1 MYYTVYKITNLVN
14 QKYYIGQHIT
24 KNLYDSYMGSGIAIS
39 SAIKKYGVS
48 SFKKDIL
55 YVFDNFTDMNNKEIE
70 LINSSVIKDS
80 QSYNIILG
88 GMYSGNAGFL
98 TAKLKGNTRF
108 TKILAID
115 YDANIHITPH
125 TGSLIVKLKSNSTRY
140 RISSYEYKT
149 NKHLYNTP
157 SSGMVNV
164 KLKGDNT
171 FCRVSMSEYT
181 SNKHLYDTASTNKVS
196 IRHKITGNTSSINI
210 SEYDYNIHE
219 KVFGGIVSKIN
230 GKNVYVP
237 KDKFYEDNLDGIHKG
252 MVTALN
258 IETNK
263 CKHIT
268 QEEFHNN
275 RHLYNANGYGTVVA
289 TNKISGISKRISR
302 EEFNTERNLWTVTT
316 EGYTTVYDIR
326 LSKFCNVLSKDYN
339 PIYHK
344 RASDKKFIC
353 YNSDSSIKFQ
363 YWGSKKNFIDCYN
376 ASSSLWACVLNGEIF
391 NAKRVC
397 KNFNGCYFKLIKW
410 Y

>member
-24 KNLYDSYMGSGIAIS
+24 KNLYDSYMGSGTAIR

-70 LINSSVIKDS
+70 LIDLPVVKDS

-88 GMYSGNAGFL
+88 GMYSGNNGFL
-98 TAKLKGNTRF
+98 TAKLKGDISF
-108 TKILAID
+108 TKIPTMD
-115 YDANIHITPH
+115 YDKTIHI
-125 TGSLIVKLKSNSTRY
+125 
-140 RISSYEYKT
+140 
-149 NKHLYNTP
+149 TP

-164 KLKGDNT
+164 KLKSNNT
-171 FCRVSMSEYT
+171 FCRISMSEYT

-289 TNKISGISKRISR
+289 TNKISGISKRISS

-316 EGYTTVYDIR
+316 EGYTTVYDINR
-326 LSKFCNVLSKDYN
+326 SKFCNVLSKDYN
-339 PIYHK
+339 PRYHK

-397 KNFNGCYFKLIKW
+397 KDFNGCYFKLIKW